1 MKNIHT
7 YKKQRGFFG
16 LGLGLGLMLVFG
28 GMGYTLT
35 PDDNKIAENSVP
47 QQASQTVTIAEES
60 NWSDA
65 ITMLGE

>member
-1 MKNIHT
+1 MKNIQL

-35 PDDNKIAENSVP
+35 PDDNKIAENSAP
-47 QQASQTVTIAEES
+47 QQASQTVAEKS